1 MSTHKKE
8 KIPDS
13 GNDDTLWE
21 TFNINNDVSANALSE
36 IGGLTFNLNLADSG
50 TAGTIPPSQDDR
62 IEALLTDIWHNQATI
77 IKWLSKIAE
86 NTKRGKNN
94 LKNPY

>member
-13 GNDDTLWE
+13 KADDTLWE
-21 TFNINNDVSANALSE
+21 TFNLNSCVSTSTVGLE
-36 IGGLTFNLNLADSG
+36 GLTFNLDVTGAG
-50 TAGTIPPSQDDR
+50 TAGTLPPSHDEQ
-62 IEALLTDIWHNQATI
+62 IIALLTDIWHNQATI

-86 NTKRGKNN
+86 NTKHSGKCT
-94 LKNPY
+94 LED